1 MCRCATFDILPV
13 SHFEPPDY
21 GGSTEFFHY
30 MCNLK
35 HRYISLCHVADAM
48 SPTTRLPS
56 ALITAAVR
64 LTTERL
70 EPAMHRDVDH
80 GGNGK
85 QTFAGQGAA
94 CAASPSWAV
103 AVGIID
109 STA

>member
-1 MCRCATFDILPV
+1 MMKRERASRSDVRMCRCATFDILPV

-70 EPAMHRDVDH
+70 EPAMHRDVH
-80 GGNGK
+80 L
-85 QTFAGQGAA
+85 ARVERA
-94 CAASPSWAV
+94 PR
-103 AVGIID
+103 
-109 STA
+109 